1 MENIQ
6 LSNHAE
12 LLLRIEELKARKHS
26 QEEVLK
32 EKFQLI
38 TSSIDLLSLFKGGSM
53 NKNPEFD
60 IVKVGLNTGVNLI
73 IDLVLGKNRSIKG
86 FLSSVLVEKFTS
98 ILINN
103 NLMTIISGVQNL
115 IQRFTSKKDHTNIT

>member
-6 LSNHAE
+6 LSNYAE
-12 LLLRIEELKARKHS
+12 LLLRIEELKAKKNS
-26 QEEVLK
+26 QEIVLK
-32 EKFQLI
+32 EKFLII
-38 TSSIDLLSLFKGGSM
+38 TSSFDLLSLLKGGSM

-60 IVKVGLNTGVNLI
+60 LVKVGLNTGINLI

-98 ILINN
+98 VLINN

-115 IQRFTSKKDHTNIT
+115 VQRIRTKK